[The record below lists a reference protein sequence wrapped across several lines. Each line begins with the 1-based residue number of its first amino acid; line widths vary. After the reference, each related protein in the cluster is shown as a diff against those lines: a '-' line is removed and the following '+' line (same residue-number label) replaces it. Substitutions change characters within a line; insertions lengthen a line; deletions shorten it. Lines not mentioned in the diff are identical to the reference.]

1 VSRPPPTV
9 EALFAPELQALDR
22 ALAAATRTRA
32 RAYTLLAVLLAAG
45 MASFVFF
52 IDGLVR
58 FMGWGGLLP

>member
-1 VSRPPPTV
+1 MRAPPTV
-9 EALFAPELQALDR
+9 AALLGPEIRTLDR